1 MTSVK
6 TKEDVMQ
13 LTPMF
18 NKFIAGENWNFD
30 IEDCDNI
37 LRVDSQQLTAQQV
50 IDFLNAHKYDC
61 VELL

>member
-1 MTSVK
+1 
-6 TKEDVMQ
+6 MQ